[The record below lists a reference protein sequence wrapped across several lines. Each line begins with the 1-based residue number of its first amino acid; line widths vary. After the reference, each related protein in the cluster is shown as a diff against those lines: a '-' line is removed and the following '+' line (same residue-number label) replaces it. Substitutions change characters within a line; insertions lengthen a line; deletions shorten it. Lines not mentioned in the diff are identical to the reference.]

1 MPDPWEASP
10 DGVVEFLRRE
20 APLELERLRSLAR
33 VVRSGPEQLRGG
45 AAARDPHR
53 RWLQDTFG
61 IFDDH
66 EDIGGAA

>member
-20 APLELERLRSLAR
+20 APLELERLQSLAR
-33 VVRSGPEQLRGG
+33 VVRPGGEQLRGG
-45 AAARDPHR
+45 AGVPDPHR
-53 RWLQDTFG
+53 RWLQDAFG

-66 EDIGGAA
+66 VDIGGAA